1 MVEDLMNVTLEY
13 EYTNNSS
20 SDEVWT
26 PKGRLVAHV
35 NEHSQ
40 AVNQLSLSDNN
51 RHRYSYIQRI
61 FSSFFCRKI

>member
-13 EYTNNSS
+13 EYTNSS
-20 SDEVWT
+20 LSDSDIWT

-40 AVNQLSLSDNN
+40 AVNQLSLSDNYRN
-51 RHRYSYIQRI
+51 
-61 FSSFFCRKI
+61 